1 MDADY
6 FIQIL
11 RRFIARRGNIS
22 VLRND
27 NGSNFVGAQ
36 KELGNAFKEIDH
48 QKIQHFLQNIGAEY
62 IICHRKAPVS
72 SYMVVVW
79 ERQIRSAQTILLSFL
94 NAHGSS
100 LNDGSLRKLLV
111 ETEAIGY

>member
-11 RRFIARRGNIS
+11 RRFIARRGNIR

-36 KELGNAFKEIDH
+36 KELGNAFKEMDH
-48 QKIQHFLQNIGAEY
+48 QKIQYFLRNTGSEY
-62 IICHRKAPVS
+62 IVWHRKPPAS
-72 SYMVVVW
+72 SYMVAVW
-79 ERQIRSAQTILLSFL
+79 ERQIRSAQTILLSLL

-100 LNDGSLRKLLV
+100 LNDESLRKLW
-111 ETEAIGY
+111 

>member
-1 MDADY
+1 MDTDY

-11 RRFIARRGNIS
+11 RRFIARRGNIR

-36 KELGNAFKEIDH
+36 KELGNAFKEMDH
-48 QKIQHFLQNIGAEY
+48 QKIQYLLRNTGSEY
-62 IICHRKAPVS
+62 IAWHRKPPAS
-72 SYMVVVW
+72 SYMVAVW
-79 ERQIRSAQTILLSFL
+79 ERQIRSAQTILLSLL

-100 LNDGSLRKLLV
+100 LNDESLRKLW
-111 ETEAIGY
+111 